1 MIERTSLIVYFKSPK
16 VLRNLGK
23 IGEIYYYTK
32 KNKYAVLYVNKE
44 EKEEVIE
51 RLKNL
56 KLVKRVE
63 ESLFEND
70 ILLNENEK
78 ESVK

>member
-32 KNKYAVLYVNKE
+32 KNKYAVLYVNEE
-44 EKEEVIE
+44 EKEAVIE
-51 RLKNL
+51 RLNNL